1 MSLET
6 HDLHLLLQYSKQKK
20 MKNLFQLILSTL
32 LLISCNSNE
41 RVSKDVFDEVNKSM
55 KVKKLNE
62 ADIIQAAMVWGDEIS
77 NEAQKQLITALQEAI
92 ANEGVPAAIR
102 FCNINALPILQEV
115 SDKYN
120 VEIRRVSNQYRNPV
134 DKPLDY
140 EEGILD
146 TYVYNGEN
154 NIPNEPSVQKI
165 EAGEVLLF
173 TKAIMIPN
181 ALCLNCHGKV
191 GTEISPE
198 TQKVLEE
205 LYPEDKANGHKL
217 GDLRGMW
224 SIRLP
229 KKEVVKNM

>member
-1 MSLET
+1 
-6 HDLHLLLQYSKQKK
+6 
-20 MKNLFQLILSTL
+20 MKNLFKLFLSTL

-41 RVSKDVFDEVNKSM
+41 RVSRDVFEEVNKSM
-55 KVKKLNE
+55 EVKKLNE
-62 ADIIQAAMVWGDEIS
+62 ADIIQAAMVWGEEIS

-92 ANEGVPAAIR
+92 ADEGVPAAIR
-102 FCNINALPILQEV
+102 YCNVNALPILQEV
-115 SDKYN
+115 SEKYN
-120 VEIRRVSNQYRNPV
+120 VEIKRVSNDYRNPA
-134 DKPLDY
+134 DKPLEY

-154 NIPNEPSVQKI
+154 DIANEPSIQKI
-165 EAGEVLLF
+165 EGGEVLLF

-181 ALCLNCHGKV
+181 ALCLNCHGQEGK
-191 GTEISPE
+191 EISPE
-198 TQKVLEE
+198 TQNVLDE
-205 LYPEDKANGHKL
+205 LYPEDKAKGHKI

>member
-1 MSLET
+1 MIYIYFCSAE
-6 HDLHLLLQYSKQKK
+6 SKKK
-20 MKNLFQLILSTL
+20 MKNLFKLILSTL

-41 RVSKDVFDEVNKSM
+41 RVSKDVFEEVNKSM

-62 ADIIQAAMVWGDEIS
+62 ADIIQAAMLWGEEIS
-77 NEAQKQLITALQEAI
+77 AEAQKQLITALQEAV

-102 FCNINALPILQEV
+102 FCNVNALPILQDV

-120 VEIRRVSNQYRNPV
+120 VEIRRVSNDFRNPA

-154 NIPNEPSVQKI
+154 DIPNEPNVQKI
-165 EAGEVLLF
+165 EGGEVLLF

-181 ALCLNCHGKV
+181 ALCLNCHGQA
-191 GTEISPE
+191 GSEISPE
-198 TQKVLEE
+198 TLNVLNE
-205 LYPEDKANGHKL
+205 LYPDDKAKGHKL

>member
-1 MSLET
+1 MIYIYFCRVE
-6 HDLHLLLQYSKQKK
+6 SKKK
-20 MKNLFQLILSTL
+20 MKNLFNLVLLTL

-41 RVSKDVFDEVNKSM
+41 RVSKDVFEEVNKSM
-55 KVKKLNE
+55 EVKKLNE
-62 ADIIQAAMVWGDEIS
+62 ADIIQAAMVWGEEIS
-77 NEAQKQLITALQEAI
+77 NEAQKQLISALQEAI
-92 ANEGVPAAIR
+92 ANEGVPEAIK
-102 FCNINALPILQEV
+102 FCNVNALPILKEV

-120 VEIRRVSNQYRNPV
+120 VEIKRVSNQYRNPA
-134 DKPLDY
+134 DKPLEY

-154 NIPNEPSVQKI
+154 DIANEPNIQKI
-165 EAGEVLLF
+165 EGGEVLLF

-181 ALCLNCHGKV
+181 ALCLNCHGQT

-198 TQKVLEE
+198 TQKVLDE
-205 LYPEDKANGHKL
+205 LYPEDKAKGHKI